1 MCAGDTN
8 CRICGT
14 PIGRVPEGC
23 VCGPCLRTREEADR
37 RRDALCQLK
46 LLIDVGLLHERA
58 YECWFDRA
66 DDPGENRAGWTK
78 ARAAEKNI
86 CIYGPPG
93 VGKTHLARCLLT
105 AEVLNKPGSCVAEV
119 SARELCWLGQRYDQ
133 GNGRLNRLATVSA
146 LLVDDLSDVPP
157 NEAALAVLKDVLGKR
172 YDAKRRTFVTAN
184 MAPPDLLAHLC
195 RSAPA
200 NGALAEA
207 MLDRLGPRT
216 LTVVELTGQSRR

>member
-1 MCAGDTN
+1 MVRGRGVIQRLAEQGELFL
-8 CRICGT
+8 RG
-14 PIGRVPEGC
+14 GLRVPHRIG
-23 VCGPCLRTREEADR
+23 
-37 RRDALCQLK
+37 
-46 LLIDVGLLHERA
+46 
-58 YECWFDRA
+58 
-66 DDPGENRAGWTK
+66 AG
-78 ARAAEKNI
+78 
-86 CIYGPPG
+86 
-93 VGKTHLARCLLT
+93 
-105 AEVLNKPGSCVAEV
+105 
-119 SARELCWLGQRYDQ
+119 
-133 GNGRLNRLATVSA
+133 
-146 LLVDDLSDVPP
+146 